1 MDIVER
7 LREDAKYAPRDGW
20 PSVLDL
26 MANDCLSAADEIDKL
41 RAQLEVAKAAMDAA
55 ISKASWQAV
64 TNVELNAL
72 AEENNRLRAGMT
84 PNVQAQGGDDGFIV
98 GDSPAA
104 AGSACFG
111 D

>member
-72 AEENNRLRAGMT
+72 AEENNSLRPRIA
-84 PNVQAQGGDDGFIV
+84 PSEIPKGGDAGFIV